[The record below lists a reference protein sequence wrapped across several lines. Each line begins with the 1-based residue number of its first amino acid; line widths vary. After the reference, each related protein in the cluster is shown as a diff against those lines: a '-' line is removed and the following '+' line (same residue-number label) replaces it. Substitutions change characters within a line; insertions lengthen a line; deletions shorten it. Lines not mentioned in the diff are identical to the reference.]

1 MDTKLLIIGSD
12 KIGRKCVF
20 NLNQHGVDFN
30 RVYTIVD
37 RSTNIKR
44 VLNLVV
50 NGRISLQCLFK
61 MAMADL
67 IRKNYPEFKF
77 NSDINNNNEVY
88 NLLKNI
94 PFDSVYLFRAGLII
108 NKKVLSLGGRFFNV
122 HCASI
127 PEYAGLCSIYR
138 ALKDGAYF
146 QKACMHV
153 VTTTIDDPSRIV
165 DYEPYELDPMK
176 SYSINEDAA
185 YDAGIKLLARALLK

>member
-12 KIGRKCVF
+12 KISRKCVF
-20 NLNQHGVDFN
+20 NLDQHGVDFN
-30 RVYTIVD
+30 KVYTIVD

-44 VLNLVV
+44 VFNLIM
-50 NGRISLQCLFK
+50 NGRISLQCFFK

-67 IRKNYPEFKF
+67 GRKDYPEFKF
-77 NSDINNNNEVY
+77 NSNIHNNNELY
-88 NLLKNI
+88 NLLKNT
-94 PFDSVYLFRAGLII
+94 PFDNVYLFRAGLII
-108 NKKVLSLGGRFFNV
+108 NKKVLSLGCKFLNV

-138 ALKDGAYF
+138 AIKDGAYI
-146 QKACMHV
+146 QKACLHV
-153 VTTTIDDPSRIV
+153 VTTTIDDPSEIV
-165 DYEPYELDPMK
+165 DYVPYELDPMK